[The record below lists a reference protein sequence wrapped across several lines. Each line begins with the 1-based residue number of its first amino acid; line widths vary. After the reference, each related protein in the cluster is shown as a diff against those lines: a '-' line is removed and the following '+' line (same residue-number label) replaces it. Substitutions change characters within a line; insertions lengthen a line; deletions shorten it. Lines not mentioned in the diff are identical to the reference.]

1 MEQNKEIK
9 ITDAPALP
17 VSKNLDVACEP
28 QGADNGRI
36 I

>member
-1 MEQNKEIK
+1 MEQKKEIK
-9 ITDAPALP
+9 ITDAPAQS